1 LLPHL
6 SDRLFLLAA
15 AVLFSTGGAAIKAIH
30 LSPWQIASFR
40 SGIAAAALLIL
51 LRPARKG
58 WGVRL
63 IPASLA
69 YAATL
74 VAFVVA
80 TKLTT
85 AANAIFLQSAAPL
98 YLLVIGPLLLHERVR
113 RSDLAF
119 AGAVVTGMAMM
130 LLGTEAPTATTPDP
144 GRGDLIAALSGIAWA
159 FTIAALRWVGRHSES
174 GDAISAVAAGNA
186 VACLVAFPVALPL
199 QSFQAADLAALFYL
213 GVVQIGLAYVFLTRG
228 LRRVSAFEASALL
241 LLEPVLN
248 PVWAWLLHDEVP
260 GTRAAAGGAVILAAV
275 FIKTWKSRRQPDPFV
290 VKMKGA

>member
-1 LLPHL
+1 LLPRL

-30 LSPWQIASFR
+30 LTPWQIASLR

-98 YLLVIGPLLLHERVR
+98 YLLVIGPLLLRERIR
-113 RSDLAF
+113 RVDLAF
-119 AGAVVTGMAMM
+119 AGALVTGMAMM
-130 LLGTEAPTATTPDP
+130 LMGTEAPTATTPDP
-144 GRGDLIAALSGIAWA
+144 GTGNLIAALSGIAWA

-186 VACLVAFPVALPL
+186 VACLVALPAALPL
-199 QSFQAADLAALFYL
+199 QSLHAADLAALFYL
-213 GVVQIGLAYVFLTRG
+213 GIVQIGLAYVFLTRG

-248 PVWAWLLHDEVP
+248 PVWAWLLHNEVP
-260 GTRAAAGGAVILAAV
+260 SARAAAGGGVILAAV
-275 FIKTWKSRRQPDPFV
+275 FMKAWMSRQQDPFV
-290 VKMKGA
+290 VKLKGA